1 MEVRL
6 LSRKEI
12 ESLQIPVT
20 EVMDVVEKGFALKG
34 KDAMEM
40 PAKIGIHPRKDCFI
54 HAMPCFVG
62 GGADVAGISGSRGIR
77 STRRR
82 VCPTSPESCAS
93 TTRRPVL

>member
-6 LSRKEI
+6 LSRKEV
-12 ESLQIPVT
+12 ESRQIPVT

-62 GGADVAGISGSRGIR
+62 GGADVAGIKWVSGYPLNQAKGVPYITGIM
-77 STRRR
+77 
-82 VCPTSPESCAS
+82 
-93 TTRRPVL
+93 